1 LIPAAAYTEGLEGSF
16 YTTDVDLSNAGAMA
30 ADYRFVWL
38 PRGQDNR
45 EWTHSDFFTLGVG
58 MGVRYGNVLEEVFGL
73 ELGAV
78 GALAIESSSPDLLAM
93 ARIAN
98 HPGDGESGT
107 YGQAMPALTAEDFIG
122 SEERRRILFGTET
135 DAMRTN
141 IGCQNLTNDAVR
153 VNLELFAADG
163 SSLEVRSMTLWPWGN
178 DQINRVFQ
186 DHLPT
191 TGAVDVWTDTDWRAF
206 FCYGS
211 VLDNVTNDPT
221 TVMPQ

>member
-1 LIPAAAYTEGLEGSF
+1 
-16 YTTDVDLSNAGAMA
+16 
-30 ADYRFVWL
+30 
-38 PRGQDNR
+38 
-45 EWTHSDFFTLGVG
+45 

-221 TVMPQ
+221 TVLPQ